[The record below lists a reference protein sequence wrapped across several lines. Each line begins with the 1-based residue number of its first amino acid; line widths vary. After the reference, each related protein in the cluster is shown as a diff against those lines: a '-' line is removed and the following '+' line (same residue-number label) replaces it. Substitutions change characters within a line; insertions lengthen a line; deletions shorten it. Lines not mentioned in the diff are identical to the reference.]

1 MVQIEFSFGEINHDL
16 IHMTNDEGEFVEL
29 NDDYKDPNSFW
40 GGSESIQFSVEFS
53 EVEEFIE
60 EIKIQMDMINYT
72 GCKLIIKKLDLGT
85 CQHRHCL
92 QNKGRGR
99 FYTSGAKPTKR
110 FDRTLRGFLK

>member
-1 MVQIEFSFGEINHDL
+1 MPEITWDSSIVFAYRLVNLREVILHNYRIVQEQEDREDCMVQIEFSFGEINHDL

-29 NDDYKDPNSFW
+29 NNDYKDPNSFW

-72 GCKLIIKKLDLGT
+72 GCKLIIKG
-85 CQHRHCL
+85 
-92 QNKGRGR
+92 
-99 FYTSGAKPTKR
+99 
-110 FDRTLRGFLK
+110 